1 MNSRITSTGSPIA
14 TTYTKLIRL
23 LDRAGVRYRLIDH
36 PPEGRTLEASVLRGH
51 PAPQA
56 AKCMVT
62 RVKLSKKIAR
72 YALAVIPGDRRA
84 DLGLLKNVLGGRSAA
99 LAPRETAENLTGC
112 TSGSIVPF
120 SFHPDLQ
127 LITDPDL
134 LSHEELF
141 FNAARLDQSVALA
154 TDDYVELAQPHIEPI
169 SSPPDTDP
177 ET

>member
-1 MNSRITSTGSPIA
+1 MNDRISGIQAPIT

-36 PPEGRTLEASVLRGH
+36 PPEGRTIEASALRGH

-84 DLGLLKNVLGGRSAA
+84 DLGLLKDALGGQSAA
-99 LAPRETAENLTGC
+99 LAPRETAEDLTGC
-112 TSGSIVPF
+112 TSGSILPF
-120 SFHPDLQ
+120 SFHPELDV
-127 LITDPDL
+127 ITDPDL
-134 LSHEELF
+134 LSHDELF

-154 TDDYVELAQPHIEPI
+154 TDDYVELAQPRIEPI
-169 SSPPDTDP
+169 SSPPATDP
-177 ET
+177 EL

>member
-1 MNSRITSTGSPIA
+1 MDSRITSTGSPIA

-36 PPEGRTLEASVLRGH
+36 PPEGRTLEASALRGH

-84 DLGLLKNVLGGRSAA
+84 DLGLLKTY
-99 LAPRETAENLTGC
+99 LADEARPWRPAKPPRT
-112 TSGSIVPF
+112 
-120 SFHPDLQ
+120 
-127 LITDPDL
+127 
-134 LSHEELF
+134 
-141 FNAARLDQSVALA
+141 
-154 TDDYVELAQPHIEPI
+154 
-169 SSPPDTDP
+169 
-177 ET
+177 